1 MTELEKDLYIAFLE
15 TYVREVE
22 LELHL
27 TKANAEFLRA
37 IHNHH
42 VEKNKI
48 QPPVVIP
55 PTIPNHWAKSCKACG
70 LRLDGPMG
78 YVCPNTQ
85 CPSGL
90 GNVFV
95 D

>member
-1 MTELEKDLYIAFLE
+1 MTELEKDIYIQLLE
-15 TYVREVE
+15 KYVAE
-22 LELHL
+22 LELDL
-27 TKANAEFLRA
+27 YLMKA
-37 IHNHH
+37 
-42 VEKNKI
+42 EKNFHDAINEHLEKQKTV
-48 QPPVVIP
+48 QPQVFP
-55 PTIPNHWAKSCKACG
+55 PRMPPHWNKTCQACG

-90 GNVFV
+90 GNVFI

>member
-1 MTELEKDLYIAFLE
+1 MTELEKDIYIQLLE
-15 TYVREVE
+15 TYIHDVE
-22 LELHL
+22 LDLYLMKAEKSFHDAINAHL
-27 TKANAEFLRA
+27 EKQKTVQPQVLR
-37 IHNHH
+37 
-42 VEKNKI
+42 
-48 QPPVVIP
+48 PVIE
-55 PTIPNHWAKSCKACG
+55 PNWVKTCQACG